1 MLNSVDET
9 RHKPAGKHY
18 NTREKILIVDDQVSF
33 CHHIQTVL
41 EAEGYRAVT
50 AHNAERALAEM
61 SSQSFDVLL
70 TDMKLPGMEGL
81 ELFKM
86 ARKIDPEISGVIMTA
101 YGSISSAVDCI
112 KNGASDYL
120 QKPFEPDS
128 LLMVVE
134 RTIRERQMLQE
145 IRDLRR
151 EVKKKYAFGNIIGK
165 NYKMRAIYDL
175 IEKVSNTDARVF
187 ISGDTGV
194 GKELVAKSIH
204 FNSPRK
210 NRPFVSIN
218 CGALAET
225 LLETELFG
233 HEKGAFTGAI
243 RRKEG
248 KFEYAR
254 GGTVFLDE
262 VGDISPGMQVKLLR
276 VLQEKQLERVGGNQP
291 IDVDVRIIS
300 ATNQDIKEK
309 IKSGEFRIELF
320 YRLNVVPIHIPPL
333 RERIEDIPLL
343 VNHFIRAFNKN
354 FNKHILNLSTQA
366 LSQLMQ
372 HTWPGNVRELE
383 NVLERAFVTTDGD
396 IIDTIILSQD
406 IAHRGSAGA
415 LPDADIDLPYN
426 VARAMVEERFEKN
439 YLIEALIRYEGNVS
453 KTAKETGINPRT
465 LWRKIKKH
473 ELERSRFVS
482 PGKGH

>member
-1 MLNSVDET
+1 M
-9 RHKPAGKHY
+9 K
-18 NTREKILIVDDQVSF
+18 EKILIVDDQVSF
-33 CHHIQTVL
+33 CNHIQAVL
-41 EAEGYRAVT
+41 EMEGYSAVVT
-50 AHNAERALAEM
+50 HNAEQAMAQL
-61 SSQSFDVLL
+61 SSQPFDILL
-70 TDMKLPGMEGL
+70 TDMKMPGMEGL

-86 ARKIDPEISGVIMTA
+86 ARKIDPEISGIIMTA
-101 YGSISSAVDCI
+101 YGSISSAVTSI
-112 KNGASDYL
+112 KHGASDYL
-120 QKPFEPDS
+120 QKPFEPES
-128 LLMVVE
+128 LLMVIE
-134 RTIRERQMLQE
+134 KTAKERQLLQE

-151 EVKKKYAFGNIIGK
+151 EVNKKYAFGNIIGK
-165 NYKMRAIYDL
+165 NYKIQNIYAL
-175 IEKVSNTDARVF
+175 IKKVSATDARVF
-187 ISGDTGV
+187 ITGETGV
-194 GKELVAKSIH
+194 GKELVAKAIH
-204 FNSPRK
+204 FNSQRK

-243 RRKEG
+243 RRKVG

-291 IDVDVRIIS
+291 IDVNVRMIS

-309 IKSGEFRIELF
+309 IKCGEFRIELF
-320 YRLNVVPIHIPPL
+320 YRLNVVPIHIPTL

-343 VNHFIRAFNKN
+343 VNHFIREFNKT
-354 FNKHILNLSTQA
+354 FNKHILKITTQA

-372 HTWPGNVRELE
+372 HSWPGNVRELE
-383 NVLERAFVTTDGD
+383 NVLERAFVTTDGET
-396 IIDTIILSQD
+396 IDTVILSHD
-406 IAHRGSAGA
+406 IEHGETLNA
-415 LPDADIDLPYN
+415 LPSADIDIPFK
-426 VARAMVEERFEKN
+426 VARSMVEKRFEKN
-439 YLIEALIRYEGNVS
+439 YLIEALRRYEGNVS

-473 ELERSRFVS
+473 ELERSRFIS
-482 PGKGH
+482 LKKM

>member
-1 MLNSVDET
+1 M
-9 RHKPAGKHY
+9 K
-18 NTREKILIVDDQVSF
+18 EKILIADDQVSF
-33 CHHIQTVL
+33 CNHIQAVL
-41 EAEGYRAVT
+41 EMEGYRAVVT
-50 AHNAERALAEM
+50 HNAEQALAQL
-61 SSQSFDVLL
+61 SSQSFDILL
-70 TDMKLPGMEGL
+70 TDMKMPGMEGL

-86 ARKIDPEISGVIMTA
+86 ARKMDPGISGIIMTA
-101 YGSISSAVDCI
+101 YASISSAVASI
-112 KNGASDYL
+112 KHGATDYL
-120 QKPFEPDS
+120 QKPFEPES
-128 LLMVVE
+128 LLMVIEKTV
-134 RTIRERQMLQE
+134 RERQILQE

-151 EVKKKYAFGNIIGK
+151 EVNKKYAFGNIIGK
-165 NYKMRAIYDL
+165 NHKMQAMYAL
-175 IEKVSNTDARVF
+175 IKKVSDTDARVF
-187 ISGDTGV
+187 ITGETGV
-194 GKELVAKSIH
+194 GKELVAKAIH
-204 FNSPRK
+204 FNSQRK

-243 RRKEG
+243 RRKVG

-291 IDVDVRIIS
+291 IDVDVRMIS

-309 IKSGEFRIELF
+309 IKCGEFRIELF

-343 VNHFIRAFNKN
+343 VNHFIREFNKS
-354 FNKHILNLSTQA
+354 FNKHILKITTQA
-366 LSQLMQ
+366 LSQLIQ

-383 NVLERAFVTTDGD
+383 NVLERAFVTTEGD
-396 IIDTIILSQD
+396 TIDTIILSHD
-406 IAHRGSAGA
+406 IQHNETLNA
-415 LPDADIDLPYN
+415 LPGADIDIPFK
-426 VARAMVEERFEKN
+426 VALSMVEKQFEKN
-439 YLIEALIRYEGNVS
+439 YLIEALKRYEGNVS

-473 ELERSRFVS
+473 ELERSRFIS
-482 PGKGH
+482 PKKK